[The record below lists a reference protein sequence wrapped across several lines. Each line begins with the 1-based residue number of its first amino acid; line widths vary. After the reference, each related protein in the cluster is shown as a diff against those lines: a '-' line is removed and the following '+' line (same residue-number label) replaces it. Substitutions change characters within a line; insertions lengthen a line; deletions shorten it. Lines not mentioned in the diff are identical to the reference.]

1 MAQRE
6 LSIYTLMKNQ
16 FKCEKSPKSWLQE
29 GGAGKGGGKNG
40 GKTIFP
46 KNNQWKNVTLEV
58 TVERGI

>member
-29 GGAGKGGGKNG
+29 GGGGKNG

-46 KNNQWKNVTLEV
+46 KNNQWKNVTREV

>member
-16 FKCEKSPKSWLQE
+16 FKCEKSPKFWLQGG
-29 GGAGKGGGKNG
+29 GGAKMGGKI
-40 GKTIFP
+40 IFP